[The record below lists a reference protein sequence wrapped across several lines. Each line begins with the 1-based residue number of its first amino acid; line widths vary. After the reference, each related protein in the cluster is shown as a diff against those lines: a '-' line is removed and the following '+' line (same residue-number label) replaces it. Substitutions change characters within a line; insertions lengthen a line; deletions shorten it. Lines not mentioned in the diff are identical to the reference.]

1 MNFDIDKQTLQ
12 DLDVF
17 SDDFSSKPIFNI
29 FNNVKT
35 IGGRKRLLDM
45 MQSPSSDREQLIR
58 RIDSINYFYDHSIE
72 IKITNAQFDF
82 IDHYLKSNFTV
93 LKNNKIDIYAQLLKN
108 KISNQKEYYIISTGV
123 KFIFYALK
131 NLLQFLNGIENKSM
145 PPYLQDLISQV
156 NIFTSQDKIIKIIQ
170 EVDLVKRDIDI
181 SLTTSQVFK
190 YDVFFR
196 KKQKENFYENSHN
209 RIGWIYRLSLEQSTA
224 RPW

>member
-131 NLLQFLNGIENKSM
+131 N
-145 PPYLQDLISQV
+145 
-156 NIFTSQDKIIKIIQ
+156 
-170 EVDLVKRDIDI
+170 
-181 SLTTSQVFK
+181 
-190 YDVFFR
+190 
-196 KKQKENFYENSHN
+196 
-209 RIGWIYRLSLEQSTA
+209 
-224 RPW
+224 